1 MPASRTAVRPASE
14 PDVSD
19 TTQMTDLQVEPETT
33 DTSDTAQIDISGN
46 EVPVTD
52 GEPIAPPAVGSADAD
67 ETDEAVALAEEAVEA
82 APAKKKPAKPRASRA
97 KVKEPV
103 AETVATEETATEQPL
118 VVSDPTDGATETVL
132 EAADAPAVET
142 DLTASTTDAPVD
154 EESSTAEAVMAPV
167 ADEPVAEADPVTE
180 AEPVAEAEPVS
191 TVAAPRGSSDTTGEA
206 SARRADDDS
215 DEPSVSFEDL
225 GLTGALL
232 TSLKE
237 VGYEAPSPIQV
248 ATIPDLLAGRDVIA
262 QAQTGSGKTAAFGLP
277 IIEQIDPR
285 DRHVQALILCPTREL
300 AIQVAEALHKYGK
313 HKEVQTLPIYGGQA
327 YERQLRGLQ
336 RGVQIVVG
344 TPGRV
349 MDHMRRGSLS
359 LEFARYFV
367 LDEADEML
375 DMGFIDDVDWIL
387 GQVPGD
393 RQMALFSATMPPRIA
408 DLARTHMKDPA
419 RITVRGKE
427 VTVSTITQSAY
438 EVPRSRK
445 VDVLNRI
452 LDAEEPQ
459 SAMIF
464 CRTKNGVDELGE
476 ALLARGYAV
485 ETLHGD
491 LSQAQRDRVMRR
503 FRAGQAEILIA
514 TDVAARGLDIPDVSH
529 VINFDIPESTEAYV
543 HRVGRT
549 GRAGK
554 TGEAI
559 TLVSP
564 RELRWLRQIERATK
578 GKIDLRKLPT
588 LTDVADRRR
597 EAMKTII
604 SDTLRDESNYEPY
617 LEVVEQLAEDNDMS
631 AIAAA
636 VLKLYADETG
646 RGSIVDQAEDD
657 LAVFNS
663 SAPRGAARG
672 EQGMTRLFLNIG
684 RAQGIRPQDIVG
696 AIANEANI
704 PGRSI
709 GAIDI
714 LDASTFVD
722 VPTASVEAVLQAMAT
737 IRMKGR
743 AVSAEVSNEPPRTGE
758 RGGGGGGGD
767 FGGRPDRGDRGP
779 GGRNFGNDRGP
790 RQYRGGNDRGPG
802 GPGRGPGGD
811 RPPFGSDRGPRDG
824 QSGFDRNDRGPRRFD
839 GPRDERGPRRDDGPR
854 DDRGPRRD
862 DREFDRSAGP
872 RRFDGPGAPPRRF
885 EREGDNGAGRS
896 FDRPRRSPQ
905 GEQPYRPFQRDE
917 NGASGS

>member
-14 PDVSD
+14 TDVND
-19 TTQMTDLQVEPETT
+19 TTKMTDVTVESQAKDLT
-33 DTSDTAQIDISGN
+33 DAAQIDLSGN
-46 EVPVTD
+46 EVPVAD
-52 GEPIAPPAVGSADAD
+52 GEPTVAPAVEGTADVTATTNAVATVAAAD
-67 ETDEAVALAEEAVEA
+67 EP

-97 KVKEPV
+97 KVAKEPV
-103 AETVATEETATEQPL
+103 AEAVASEEIATEQPL
-118 VVSDPTDGATETVL
+118 IVGEPSDAASETVL
-132 EAADAPAVET
+132 EAADVPAVET
-142 DLTASTTDAPVD
+142 DLTAATTDAPVA
-154 EESSTAEAVMAPV
+154 ESFPAS
-167 ADEPVAEADPVTE
+167 EPVAETAPDDEDGRP
-180 AEPVAEAEPVS
+180 AAAPVS
-191 TVAAPRGSSDTTGEA
+191 TMAAPRGSSDTTGEA

-215 DEPSVSFEDL
+215 DEPNISFEDL

-387 GQVPGD
+387 GQIPGD
-393 RQMALFSATMPPRIA
+393 RQMSLFSATMPPRIA

-452 LDAEEPQ
+452 LDAEEPS
-459 SAMIF
+459 SAMVF

-554 TGEAI
+554 AGEAI

-636 VLKLYADETG
+636 VLKLYADESG

-657 LAVFNS
+657 LATFN
-663 SAPRGAARG
+663 SAPRGARS

-722 VPTASVEAVLQAMAT
+722 VPTASIEVVLQAMST

-743 AVSAEVSNEPPRTGE
+743 AVTAEVSNEPPRTGE
-758 RGGGGGGGD
+758 RGGD
-767 FGGRPDRGDRGP
+767 FGGRPERGERGP

-802 GPGRGPGGD
+802 GPSRGPGGD
-811 RPPFGSDRGPRDG
+811 RPSFGGDRNDRGPRDG
-824 QSGFDRNDRGPRRFD
+824 QFGFDRNDRGPRRFD
-839 GPRDERGPRRDDGPR
+839 SPR

-862 DREFDRSAGP
+862 DGPREDRGPRRDDAPREFDRSAGP
-872 RRFDGPGAPPRRF
+872 RRFDGPRDDRGPRRDS
-885 EREGDNGAGRS
+885 RDGDNGGGRS
-896 FDRPRRSPQ
+896 FDRPRRSPE